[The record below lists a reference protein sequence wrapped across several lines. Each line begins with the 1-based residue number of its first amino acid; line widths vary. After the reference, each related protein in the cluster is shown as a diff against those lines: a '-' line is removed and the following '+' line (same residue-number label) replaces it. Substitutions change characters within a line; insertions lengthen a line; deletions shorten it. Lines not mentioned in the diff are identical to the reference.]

1 LEFPSKCPYCG
12 GNRFKV
18 EGARK
23 LFFEATYKITENSIE
38 TEDDRNTDI
47 DWEVAFS
54 LSCAD
59 CGEDLSDQVELSKTE
74 AYEEKATKFK

>member
-1 LEFPSKCPYCG
+1 LGKDWISLDALKFPSKCPNCG
-12 GNRFKV
+12 GNRFRV

-23 LFFEATYKITENSIE
+23 VFFEATYKVTKESVE

-47 DWEVAFS
+47 DWEVAYS

-59 CGEDLSDQVELSKTE
+59 CGEDLSDRVGL
-74 AYEEKATKFK
+74 